1 MNGRKMGKYVIK
13 SEERP
18 EFVPPGHR
26 GAIARLLIGKENVGA
41 EHMEVVMGIHEAE
54 GETEAHSHDVE
65 QAYYIIEGRARVEV
79 EDEAEEVEAGDIIFF
94 PPGTVHRVNP
104 AGVSYK
110 CLVIYAPPR

>member
-1 MNGRKMGKYVIK
+1 MGKYVIK
-13 SEERP
+13 AAARP

-65 QAYYIIEGRARVEV
+65 QAYYIIEGKARVEV
-79 EDEAEEVEAGDIIFF
+79 DGDAEEAGAGDIIFF
-94 PPGTVHRVNP
+94 PPGIIHRVNA
-104 AGVSYK
+104 AGVAYK